1 MAGPFDNFFGGG
13 GAAAGNMFAGNMYG
27 DLLTP
32 EQLAA
37 VRRQSMM
44 QVAAKLLES
53 SGPSTTRRTLGQTL
67 GGALSAGAEA
77 MQTGQTN
84 AVQQMLLKQKLDE
97 GQQTAAQRKMFAD
110 MIGGGGG
117 ATGGALASPPAQT
130 TPLTAQQALLASP
143 AMAGRAGPTMDR
155 AAMIGTTPA
164 APAMSAAPAATAP
177 AQTIQDFLKTQP
189 QSFVQALSMMPIP
202 EAMKAIQDRQNMAT
216 KFGKPEFYMQNGKLV
231 AKRFNELG
239 ESQIVPGLAPRDTP
253 PSAIAEYEYAVGQGF
268 QGSFQQFN
276 ERQRKAS
283 ATTVDMTGGQKGFE
297 NEMKLGSAFKGESTY
312 KEFNDMKT
320 AFKQVVSSLSQGTP
334 IGDVAGATKIMKL
347 LDPGSVVRESELG
360 IAMAAAGRL
369 DRLQNYFN
377 NMMTGQIL
385 TPTQRQDFE
394 RLATELYAAAADGY
408 NKKRGEYEG
417 IGQAYG
423 FKNLDKVLG
432 PQADVP
438 SLMRPS
444 TPAGAGGAAR
454 PPLSNIFGSPQ

>member
-1 MAGPFDNFFGGG
+1 MAGPFDKFFGGG
-13 GAAAGNMFAGNMYG
+13 GGNMFGGNSLYADM
-27 DLLTP
+27 LTP

-37 VRRQSMM
+37 VRQQSMM

-53 SGPSTTRRTLGQTL
+53 SGPSTTRRSLGQTL

-77 MQTGQTN
+77 MQSGQAN

-97 GQQTAAQRKMFAD
+97 GQQNAAQRKMFAD
-110 MIGGGGG
+110 MIGGGG
-117 ATGGALASPPAQT
+117 AAGGALASTPTQT

-143 AMAGRAGPTMDR
+143 AMAGRAGPTVDR
-155 AAMIGTTPA
+155 AAMIGTTPP

-189 QSFVQALSMMPIP
+189 QSFVQSLSMMPIP

-216 KFGKPEFYMQNGKLV
+216 KFGKPEFYLQDGKLV
-231 AKRFNELG
+231 AKQFNELG
-239 ESQIVPGLAPRDTP
+239 QEKIVPGLAPRDTP
-253 PSAIAEYEYAVGQGF
+253 PSAIAEYEYAVKQGF

-283 ATTVDMTGGQKGFE
+283 ATTLDMTGGQKGFE
-297 NEMKLGSAFKGESTY
+297 NELKLGSSFKGEPIY
-312 KEFNDMKT
+312 KEFNDMRS
-320 AFKQVVSSLSQGTP
+320 AFRQVVSSLSQGTP

-377 NMMTGQIL
+377 NMISGQIL

-394 RLATELYAAAADGY
+394 RLATELYAAAADGF

-417 IGQAYG
+417 LGQAYG
-423 FKNLDKVLG
+423 FKNLDKALG
-432 PQADVP
+432 PKADVP
-438 SLMRPS
+438 SIMRP
-444 TPAGAGGAAR
+444 PVAGGGAAGGTARR
-454 PPLSNIFGSPQ
+454 PLGSIFGSPQ

>member
-1 MAGPFDNFFGGG
+1 MAGPFDKFFGGG
-13 GAAAGNMFAGNMYG
+13 GNMFGGNSLYADM
-27 DLLTP
+27 LTP

-37 VRRQSMM
+37 VRQQSMM

-53 SGPSTTRRTLGQTL
+53 SGPSTTRRSLGQTL

-77 MQTGQTN
+77 MQTGQAN

-97 GQQTAAQRKMFAD
+97 AKLTAKQRDDFNAMLT
-110 MIGGGGG
+110 G
-117 ATGGALASPPAQT
+117 AAAPR
-130 TPLTAQQALLASP
+130 TPLTAQQALLAAP
-143 AMAGRAGPTMDR
+143 TAAGRTGPTPER
-155 AAMIGTTPA
+155 AAMIGTTPQA
-164 APAMSAAPAATAP
+164 MPTASGAP
-177 AQTIQDFLKTQP
+177 QTMQEFLQTQP
-189 QSFVQALSMMPIP
+189 PAYLQSLQGMPMAD
-202 EAMKAIQDRQNMAT
+202 AMKSVQERMNQSM
-216 KFGKPEFYMQNGKLV
+216 KFGKPEFYLQDGKLV
-231 AKRFNELG
+231 AKQFNELG
-239 ESQIVPGLAPRDTP
+239 QEKIVPGLAPRDTP
-253 PSAIAEYEYAVGQGF
+253 PSAIAEYEYAVNQGF

-283 ATTVDMTGGQKGFE
+283 ATTVDMTGGQKGFD
-297 NEMKLGSAFKGESTY
+297 NEMKLGSAFKGETTY
-312 KEFNDMKT
+312 KEFNDMKS

-408 NKKRGEYEG
+408 NKKRDEYMG
-417 IGQAYG
+417 LGQAYN
-423 FKNLDKVLG
+423 FKNLDTVLG
-432 PQADVP
+432 PKADVP
-438 SLMRPS
+438 SVMRV
-444 TPAGAGGAAR
+444 TPAAGGGAAGGTARR
-454 PPLSNIFGSPQ
+454 PLGSIFGSQQ

>member
-1 MAGPFDNFFGGG
+1 MAGIFDNLFGNAGG
-13 GAAAGNMFAGNMYG
+13 MYA
-27 DLLTP
+27 DLLSP
-32 EQLAA
+32 EQQAA
-37 VRRQSMM
+37 IRKQSMM
-44 QVAAKLLES
+44 QMAAKLLQS
-53 SGPSTTRRTLGQTL
+53 SGPSPVRQSFGQIA
-67 GGALSAGAEA
+67 GGALAAGADA
-77 MQTGQTN
+77 VQSGQTN
-84 AVQQMLLKQKLDE
+84 AIQQMLMRQKLE
-97 GQQTAAQRKMFAD
+97 ESNQAAAQRKAFAD
-110 MIGGGGG
+110 MLGGGGG
-117 ATGGALASPPAQT
+117 ATGGALASTPAQT

-189 QSFVQALSMMPIP
+189 QSFVQSLSMMPIP

-239 ESQIVPGLAPRDTP
+239 EEQVVPGLAPRDTP
-253 PSAIAEYEYAVGQGF
+253 PSAIAEYEYAVNQGF
-268 QGSFQQFN
+268 KGSFQQFN

-283 ATTVDMTGGQKGFE
+283 ATTVDMTSGQTGFE
-297 NEMKLGSAFKGESTY
+297 NERNLGRDFRSEPIY
-312 KEFNDMKT
+312 KEFGDMKS

-360 IAMAAAGRL
+360 IAMAAAGRM
-369 DRLQNYFN
+369 DRLQTYFKN
-377 NMMTGQIL
+377 LMSGQIL

-408 NKKRGEYEG
+408 NKKRGEYVGFGE
-417 IGQAYG
+417 AYG

-432 PQADVP
+432 PMADVP
-438 SLMRPS
+438 SVMRAAPAAG
-444 TPAGAGGAAR
+444 AGAGGTAR